1 MTDSSPRV
9 FKDIGP
15 GQRISLAK
23 FSSNH
28 YAQHSRPFRLAIDI
42 SIWLFQIQSGKGGS
56 NPALRTFYYR
66 LLRLLSL
73 NIHPLFVF
81 DGPNKPLFKRNKKVG
96 GPGVRVASVPE
107 FLAKQLLKQ
116 FGFPWHVAPGEAEAE
131 CALLQREGIVDAVLS
146 EDVDTLMFGS
156 GVTLRNWT
164 SDSGSNKT
172 PTHVNVYKAED
183 TLKSSGLDGQGM
195 VLVAL
200 MSGGDYIPEGIP
212 GCGPKV
218 ACDAA
223 RAGFGKELCSLRR
236 SDKEGLKAWRDRLQH
251 EIRTNES
258 KFFSRKSKALV
269 IPDDF
274 PSAEVFG
281 YYTRPCISSA
291 TKVAQL
297 RESLKWDQ
305 EIDFPALRSFTG
317 DAFDWRF
324 IGGAKKFIRNLAPA
338 MLVRRLRLVA
348 EAGEDL
354 EQEAQAKAEATLVN
368 KIHSKRTHNTTD
380 GEVELRI
387 SFTPSNMVPIDLE
400 MEDEEDDFLLAGQ
413 DGNDSESD
421 ENFAVLPSETPTEAS
436 DAEEA
441 PTSPTKKARQPKPYD
456 PNADEKLWI
465 LKDFLQLGCPLLVED
480 YEASLRDPR
489 ETVKGKRK
497 AAAANSGLTNI
508 HAAKPRAPRKT
519 KTSKPNDMPAN
530 ALMRHMQ
537 VTKATSLP
545 PVSPV
550 RKEIGKDVDSDDELP
565 AVPAFRLPTMR
576 AHSNIASK
584 PSWNPQPA
592 AAQKPREREV
602 QRTPKKSNKL
612 KRPSGDFST
621 PRAGRGRDIMS
632 YFSPTPK
639 AKRTQSQGDL
649 ADDGKKDRSA
659 VEVIDLLSS
668 SPMQD
673 APRDPSPTPR
683 QTRFEDADDVLLP
696 LPSTVTKRRKTRR
709 ERGPLRKSLSA
720 PVHTSSPLFMPMFD
734 GSDEMD
740 VGFEA
745 EIEADLEEPRNQRLS
760 PGRMPRF
767 NDAPAPTSAQ
777 VPPAPLFGFPS
788 SQHSLP
794 TPPAESISPAPQRLE
809 SDHSKDSSEGGFIR
823 ELSDEGYKA
832 TSPPPSGRATAA
844 PRPATAK
851 PIPETITLSSSPIA
865 APPRPLQSRL
875 SPPPSRHS
883 FPQPALAR
891 SASTSTTAVGAS
903 TSAPKL
909 PQQLPRP
916 QSETTNPTSNPVSNP
931 IAKPAPKPKSKPKAK
946 AIILRP
952 SLPGTWRAATDEEAE
967 ALDLTGDG
975 SGVRA
980 TSSSTTNPAKRAGS
994 RSVWRTSGVEVLDL
1008 TGSQ

>member
-1 MTDSSPRV
+1 
-9 FKDIGP
+9 
-15 GQRISLAK
+15 
-23 FSSNH
+23 
-28 YAQHSRPFRLAIDI
+28 
-42 SIWLFQIQSGKGGS
+42 
-56 NPALRTFYYR
+56 
-66 LLRLLSL
+66 
-73 NIHPLFVF
+73 VF

-172 PTHVNVYKAED
+172 PTHVNVYRAEE

-223 RAGFGKELCSLRR
+223 RAGFGKELCALRR

-258 KFFSRKSKALV
+258 KFFSRKSKTLV

-274 PSAEVFG
+274 PGAEVFG
-281 YYTRPCISSA
+281 YYTRPCVSSS

-354 EQEAQAKAEATLVN
+354 EQEAQAKAEAALVN

-380 GEVELRI
+380 GELELRI
-387 SFTPSNMVPIDLE
+387 SFTPSNLVPIDLGI
-400 MEDEEDDFLLAGQ
+400 EDEEDDFLPAGQ
-413 DGNDSESD
+413 DENDSEPD
-421 ENFAVLPSETPTEAS
+421 EGFAILPSETPTEAS
-436 DAEEA
+436 DAEEVT
-441 PTSPTKKARQPKPYD
+441 TSPTKKARQAKPYD

-480 YEASLRDPR
+480 YEASLRDPK
-489 ETVKGKRK
+489 ETVKSKRK
-497 AAAANSGLTNI
+497 ATAANGGLANI
-508 HAAKPRAPRKT
+508 HAPKPRAPRKT
-519 KTSKPNDMPAN
+519 KASKPNNMPEN

-545 PVSPV
+545 PVSPA
-550 RKEIGKDVDSDDELP
+550 RKEGGMDADSDDELP
-565 AVPAFRLPTMR
+565 AVPGFKLPATR
-576 AHSNIASK
+576 APVNIARK
-584 PSWNPQPA
+584 PSRDAQPA
-592 AAQKPREREV
+592 PVAEKPRGREI

-612 KRPSGDFST
+612 KRPSRDFST
-621 PRAGRGRDIMS
+621 PCAGRGRDIMS

-639 AKRTQSQGDL
+639 AKRTQSQSDL
-649 ADDGKKDRSA
+649 ADDGEKDRSA

-720 PVHTSSPLFMPMFD
+720 PVHMSSPLFMPVFD
-734 GSDEMD
+734 GADEMD

-745 EIEADLEEPRNQRLS
+745 EIEATVEEPGHQS
-760 PGRMPRF
+760 PLPNRMPHIH
-767 NDAPAPTSAQ
+767 DTAAPTSAQ
-777 VPPAPLFGFPS
+777 VPPVPFFGFPS

-794 TPPAESISPAPQRLE
+794 TPPAETTSPAPQRRGPG
-809 SDHSKDSSEGGFIR
+809 HSGESSEGGFIR
-823 ELSDEGYKA
+823 ELSAEGYEA
-832 TSPPPSGRATAA
+832 TILPPSERAAIA
-844 PRPATAK
+844 PRPAPAK
-851 PIPETITLSSSPIA
+851 AIPETITLSSSQIA
-865 APPRPLQSRL
+865 APPQPIRNRL

-883 FPQPALAR
+883 IPQPTLAR
-891 SASTSTTAVGAS
+891 SASATTAAA
-903 TSAPKL
+903 SAPAPSL
-909 PQQLPRP
+909 FPPPQQQRP
-916 QSETTNPTSNPVSNP
+916 KPNRPTSNPTPNQTSNTTTKPSSKP
-931 IAKPAPKPKSKPKAK
+931 ISKPKAK

-980 TSSSTTNPAKRAGS
+980 SSSSSTTNAAKRAGSSS

>member
-1 MTDSSPRV
+1 
-9 FKDIGP
+9 
-15 GQRISLAK
+15 
-23 FSSNH
+23 
-28 YAQHSRPFRLAIDI
+28 
-42 SIWLFQIQSGKGGS
+42 
-56 NPALRTFYYR
+56 
-66 LLRLLSL
+66 
-73 NIHPLFVF
+73 
-81 DGPNKPLFKRNKKVG
+81 
-96 GPGVRVASVPE
+96 
-107 FLAKQLLKQ
+107 LLKQ

-156 GVTLRNWT
+156 RVTLRNWT

-172 PTHVNVYKAED
+172 PTHVNVYRAED

-223 RAGFGKELCSLRR
+223 RAGFGKELCALRR

-258 KFFSRKSKALV
+258 KFFSRKSKTLV

-274 PSAEVFG
+274 PGTEVFG
-281 YYTRPCISSA
+281 YYTRPCVSSA

-305 EIDFPALRSFTG
+305 EIDFAALRSFTG

-354 EQEAQAKAEATLVN
+354 EQEAQAKAEASLVN

-380 GEVELRI
+380 GELELRI
-387 SFTPSNMVPIDLE
+387 SFTPSNLVPIDLGIE
-400 MEDEEDDFLLAGQ
+400 EEEDDFLPAGQ
-413 DGNDSESD
+413 SENDSEPD
-421 ENFAVLPSETPTEAS
+421 DGFAVLPSETPTEAS

-441 PTSPTKKARQPKPYD
+441 PTSPTKKTRQAKPYD

-489 ETVKGKRK
+489 ETVKSKRK
-497 AAAANSGLTNI
+497 ATAANGGLANI
-508 HAAKPRAPRKT
+508 HAPKARAPRKP
-519 KTSKPNDMPAN
+519 KASKPNDMPAN

-545 PVSPV
+545 PVSPA
-550 RKEIGKDVDSDDELP
+550 RKEGGIDADSDDELP
-565 AVPAFRLPTMR
+565 AISAFKLSTIR
-576 AHSNIASK
+576 AHNNVFRK
-584 PSWNPQPA
+584 PSRDAQPPVPV
-592 AAQKPREREV
+592 AQKPKEQEI

-612 KRPSGDFST
+612 KRPSHDFST
-621 PRAGRGRDIMS
+621 PRAGRGKDITS

-649 ADDGKKDRSA
+649 ADDRNKDRSA
-659 VEVIDLLSS
+659 AEVIDLLSS

-673 APRDPSPTPR
+673 APRDPSPTPK

-720 PVHTSSPLFMPMFD
+720 PGHMSSPLFMPTFD
-734 GSDEMD
+734 GTDEMD
-740 VGFEA
+740 VGFED
-745 EIEADLEEPRNQRLS
+745 EDKIETTVEDHGHQWPS
-760 PGRMPRF
+760 PDGMPHVHG
-767 NDAPAPTSAQ
+767 AAAPTSAQ
-777 VPPAPLFGFPS
+777 VPHAPFFGFPS

-794 TPPAESISPAPQRLE
+794 TPPAETASPAPQRRE
-809 SDHSKDSSEGGFIR
+809 PDHSGESSEGGFIR
-823 ELSDEGYKA
+823 ELSAEGYKA
-832 TSPPPSGRATAA
+832 TSPPPSERAKVA
-844 PRPATAK
+844 PKPAPARA
-851 PIPETITLSSSPIA
+851 IPETITLSSSPIA
-865 APPRPLQSRL
+865 APPQTTRNRL
-875 SPPPSRHS
+875 SPAPSRHS
-883 FPQPALAR
+883 IPQPTLLR
-891 SASTSTTAVGAS
+891 STSATTTTTTTTTTTRVAAS
-903 TSAPKL
+903 TSAPTL
-909 PQQLPRP
+909 PPPPAPRP
-916 QSETTNPTSNPVSNP
+916 QPQTINPTPNPPSTPTIKQIPN
-931 IAKPAPKPKSKPKAK
+931 PKSKPKAKPKPK

-980 TSSSTTNPAKRAGS
+980 SSSSSSSTTTNTNNAANRAGS

>member
-1 MTDSSPRV
+1 M
-9 FKDIGP
+9 
-15 GQRISLAK
+15 
-23 FSSNH
+23 
-28 YAQHSRPFRLAIDI
+28 
-42 SIWLFQIQSGKGGS
+42 
-56 NPALRTFYYR
+56 
-66 LLRLLSL
+66 
-73 NIHPLFVF
+73 
-81 DGPNKPLFKRNKKVG
+81 
-96 GPGVRVASVPE
+96 PE

-172 PTHVNVYKAED
+172 PTHVNVYRAED

-223 RAGFGKELCSLRR
+223 RAGFGKELCALRR

-258 KFFSRKSKALV
+258 KFFNRKSKTLV

-305 EIDFPALRSFTG
+305 AIDFPALRSFTG

-324 IGGAKKFIRNLAPA
+324 LGGAKKFIRNLAPA
-338 MLVRRLRLVA
+338 MLVRRLRLLA
-348 EAGEDL
+348 EAGDDL
-354 EQEAQAKAEATLVN
+354 EQEAQAKAEAALVN
-368 KIHSKRTHNTTD
+368 KIHGKRTHNTTD
-380 GEVELRI
+380 SEVELRI
-387 SFTPSNMVPIDLE
+387 SFTPSNLVPIDLE
-400 MEDEEDDFLLAGQ
+400 IEDEEDDFLLAGQ
-413 DGNDSESD
+413 DENDSEPD
-421 ENFAVLPSETPTEAS
+421 DAFVILPSETPTEAS

-441 PTSPTKKARQPKPYD
+441 PTSPTKKARQAKPYD

-465 LKDFLQLGCPLLVED
+465 LRDFLQLGCPLLVED
-480 YEASLRDPR
+480 YEASLRNPR
-489 ETVKGKRK
+489 ETVKSKRK
-497 AAAANSGLTNI
+497 ATAANPGTANI
-508 HAAKPRAPRKT
+508 HAPKPRAPRKT
-519 KTSKPNDMPAN
+519 KASKTTDMPAN

-545 PVSPV
+545 PMSPP
-550 RKEIGKDVDSDDELP
+550 RKDGATDADPGKDIPVVPGFKLPSIRATSDIAHKQSRDAQP
-565 AVPAFRLPTMR
+565 IAVARKSR
-576 AHSNIASK
+576 DHEI
-584 PSWNPQPA
+584 
-592 AAQKPREREV
+592 

-612 KRPSGDFST
+612 KRPSHDFST

-649 ADDGKKDRSA
+649 AEDGGKDRSA

-683 QTRFEDADDVLLP
+683 QTRFEDADDVLPP

-720 PVHTSSPLFMPMFD
+720 PVHTSSPLFMPMHD
-734 GSDEMD
+734 GADEMD

-745 EIEADLEEPRNQRLS
+745 EIEANYEETGFQWPS
-760 PGRMPRF
+760 P
-767 NDAPAPTSAQ
+767 DQTLHTHDTAAPTSAQ
-777 VPPAPLFGFPS
+777 APPAHFFGFES

-794 TPPAESISPAPQRLE
+794 TPPAETTSPARGVP
-809 SDHSKDSSEGGFIR
+809 DHGASEGGFIR
-823 ELSDEGYKA
+823 EPIAESYKA
-832 TSPPPSGRATAA
+832 TSPPPSERAITFS
-844 PRPATAK
+844 RPVTAK
-851 PIPETITLSSSPIA
+851 AVPETVTLSSSPIA
-865 APPRPLQSRL
+865 APLQAPTSRP
-875 SPPPSRHS
+875 SPPLSRQS
-883 FPQPALAR
+883 LPKPTLARR
-891 SASTSTTAVGAS
+891 SASGAS
-903 TSAPKL
+903 TTSKANPAPIL
-909 PQQLPRP
+909 PLQPPP
-916 QSETTNPTSNPVSNP
+916 QPETSRTTSDPASNPST
-931 IAKPAPKPKSKPKAK
+931 KPKSKPKSK
-946 AIILRP
+946 AILLRP

-980 TSSSTTNPAKRAGS
+980 SSSSQRAGK

-1008 TGSQ
+1008 TGT

>member
-1 MTDSSPRV
+1 
-9 FKDIGP
+9 
-15 GQRISLAK
+15 
-23 FSSNH
+23 
-28 YAQHSRPFRLAIDI
+28 
-42 SIWLFQIQSGKGGS
+42 
-56 NPALRTFYYR
+56 
-66 LLRLLSL
+66 
-73 NIHPLFVF
+73 
-81 DGPNKPLFKRNKKVG
+81 
-96 GPGVRVASVPE
+96 
-107 FLAKQLLKQ
+107 LLKQ

-172 PTHVNVYKAED
+172 PTHVNVYKAEE

-200 MSGGDYIPEGIP
+200 MSGGDYVPEGIP

-223 RAGFGKELCSLRR
+223 RAGFGKELCALRR
-236 SDKEGLKAWRDRLQH
+236 SDKEGLKTWRDRLQH

-258 KFFSRKSKALV
+258 KFFSRKSKTLV

-274 PSAEVFG
+274 PGAEVFG
-281 YYTRPCISSA
+281 YYTRPCVSSA

-354 EQEAQAKAEATLVN
+354 EQAAQAKAEAALVN
-368 KIHSKRTHNTTD
+368 RIHSKRTHNTTD

-387 SFTPSNMVPIDLE
+387 SFTPANLVPIDLGI
-400 MEDEEDDFLLAGQ
+400 EDEEEDFLPAGQ
-413 DGNDSESD
+413 DENDSEPD
-421 ENFAVLPSETPTEAS
+421 DGFAILPSETPTEAS

-441 PTSPTKKARQPKPYD
+441 PTSPTKKVRQAKPYD

-489 ETVKGKRK
+489 ETVKSKRK
-497 AAAANSGLTNI
+497 ATAANGGLANI
-508 HAAKPRAPRKT
+508 HAPKPRAPRKT
-519 KTSKPNDMPAN
+519 KASKTDDMPAN

-545 PVSPV
+545 PVSPA
-550 RKEIGKDVDSDDELP
+550 RKEGGIDADSDDELP
-565 AVPAFRLPTMR
+565 AVTAFKFPTIR
-576 AHSNIASK
+576 AHSNISRK
-584 PSWNPQPA
+584 PSRDAQPPVPVT
-592 AAQKPREREV
+592 QKTREQEI

-612 KRPSGDFST
+612 KRPSHDFST

-649 ADDGKKDRSA
+649 ADDGNKDRSA

-673 APRDPSPTPR
+673 APRDPSPPPR

-720 PVHTSSPLFMPMFD
+720 PVHMSSPLFMPMFD
-734 GSDEMD
+734 GTDEMD
-740 VGFEA
+740 VGFED
-745 EIEADLEEPRNQRLS
+745 EIEATVEEPGHCS
-760 PGRMPRF
+760 PDRMPRIH
-767 NDAPAPTSAQ
+767 DVAAPTSAQ
-777 VPPAPLFGFPS
+777 VPPAPFFGFTS

-794 TPPAESISPAPQRLE
+794 TPPAETTSPAPQRRE
-809 SDHSKDSSEGGFIR
+809 PDHSGESSEGGFIR
-823 ELSDEGYKA
+823 ELSAEGYKA
-832 TSPPPSGRATAA
+832 TSPPPSERATVA
-844 PRPATAK
+844 PRPAPAK
-851 PIPETITLSSSPIA
+851 PMPDVISLSSSPIA
-865 APPRPLQSRL
+865 APPQTTRNRL

-883 FPQPALAR
+883 NPQPTLAR
-891 SASTSTTAVGAS
+891 SASATTTTTTRAAAS
-903 TSAPKL
+903 TSAPTL
-909 PQQLPRP
+909 PLPPARP
-916 QSETTNPTSNPVSNP
+916 QPQTINPTPNPTSKPTTKPPSN
-931 IAKPAPKPKSKPKAK
+931 PKPKSKPKAK

-980 TSSSTTNPAKRAGS
+980 SSSSTAANAAKRVGS

>member
-1 MTDSSPRV
+1 
-9 FKDIGP
+9 
-15 GQRISLAK
+15 
-23 FSSNH
+23 
-28 YAQHSRPFRLAIDI
+28 
-42 SIWLFQIQSGKGGS
+42 
-56 NPALRTFYYR
+56 
-66 LLRLLSL
+66 
-73 NIHPLFVF
+73 VF

-172 PTHVNVYKAED
+172 PTHVNVYRAED

-223 RAGFGKELCSLRR
+223 RAGFGKELCSLRKT
-236 SDKEGLKAWRDRLQH
+236 DKEGLKAWRDRLQH

-258 KFFSRKSKALV
+258 KFFTRKSKALV

-274 PSAEVFG
+274 PSAEVLG

-324 IGGAKKFIRNLAPA
+324 LGGAKKFIRNLAPA
-338 MLVRRLRLVA
+338 MLVQRLRLVA

-354 EQEAQAKAEATLVN
+354 EQEAQAKAEAALVN

-380 GEVELRI
+380 GELELRI
-387 SFTPSNMVPIDLE
+387 SFTPSNLVPIDLD

-413 DGNDSESD
+413 DENDSEPD
-421 ENFAVLPSETPTEAS
+421 DDVVNIPSETPTEAS
-436 DAEEA
+436 DAEEG
-441 PTSPTKKARQPKPYD
+441 PTSPTKKPRQAKPYD
-456 PNADEKLWI
+456 PNVDDKLWI

-480 YEASLRDPR
+480 YEASLRDPK
-489 ETVKGKRK
+489 ETVKNKRK
-497 AAAANSGLTNI
+497 ATAAANAGLAKI
-508 HAAKPRAPRKT
+508 HAPKARAPRKT
-519 KTSKPNDMPAN
+519 KASKPNDMPTN
-530 ALMRHMQ
+530 TLMRHMQ

-545 PVSPV
+545 PLSPA
-550 RKEIGKDVDSDDELP
+550 RKEDGKVDDSDDELP
-565 AVPAFRLPTMR
+565 AVPGFRLPTTR
-576 AHSNIASK
+576 VPSNVIRK
-584 PSWNPQPA
+584 PSHEPQPVHV
-592 AAQKPREREV
+592 AQKSKEREI

-612 KRPSGDFST
+612 KRPSQDFST

-649 ADDGKKDRSA
+649 ADDGNKDRSA

-683 QTRFEDADDVLLP
+683 QTRFEDVDDVLPP

-720 PVHTSSPLFMPMFD
+720 PVHTSSPLFMPMYD
-734 GSDEMD
+734 GTNEMD
-740 VGFEA
+740 MGFDA
-745 EIEADLEEPRNQRLS
+745 EIDASVEEPEHQWPS
-760 PGRMPRF
+760 PDRTPHEH
-767 NDAPAPTSAQ
+767 DAAAPTCAQ
-777 VPPAPLFGFPS
+777 VPPAPFFGFPS

-794 TPPAESISPAPQRLE
+794 TPPAEILSSPAPQRRE
-809 SDHSKDSSEGGFIR
+809 PDHSGDAREGGFIR
-823 ELSDEGYKA
+823 ELSAEGYKA
-832 TSPPPSGRATAA
+832 TSPPPSEKATIA
-844 PRPATAK
+844 PRPAAAAAAK
-851 PIPETITLSSSPIA
+851 AVPETITLSSSPMA
-865 APPRPLQSRL
+865 APPQPPQNRL
-875 SPPPSRHS
+875 SPPPSRPNFS
-883 FPQPALAR
+883 RPALAR
-891 SASTSTTAVGAS
+891 SVSTSSTATSASTST
-903 TSAPKL
+903 SAPSL
-909 PQQLPRP
+909 PQQRPPSRP
-916 QSETTNPTSNPVSNP
+916 QPEANNPVSNP
-931 IAKPAPKPKSKPKAK
+931 ISNPISNPTAKSNPKQKPKAK

-980 TSSSTTNPAKRAGS
+980 SYSSTTTNATKRGGS
-994 RSVWRTSGVEVLDL
+994 RSIWRTSGVEVLDL

>member
-1 MTDSSPRV
+1 
-9 FKDIGP
+9 
-15 GQRISLAK
+15 
-23 FSSNH
+23 
-28 YAQHSRPFRLAIDI
+28 
-42 SIWLFQIQSGKGGS
+42 
-56 NPALRTFYYR
+56 
-66 LLRLLSL
+66 
-73 NIHPLFVF
+73 
-81 DGPNKPLFKRNKKVG
+81 
-96 GPGVRVASVPE
+96 
-107 FLAKQLLKQ
+107 
-116 FGFPWHVAPGEAEAE
+116 VAPGEAEAE

-172 PTHVNVYKAED
+172 PTHVNVYRAED
-183 TLKSSGLDGQGM
+183 TLKSSGMDGQGM

-200 MSGGDYIPEGIP
+200 MSGGDYIPDGIP

-236 SDKEGLKAWRDRLQH
+236 SDKDGLKAWRDRLQH

-258 KFFSRKSKALV
+258 KFFSRKSKTLV

-281 YYTRPCISSA
+281 YYTRPCVSSA
-291 TKVAQL
+291 VKVAQL

-324 IGGAKKFIRNLAPA
+324 VGGAKKFIRNLAPA

-368 KIHSKRTHNTTD
+368 KIHGKRTHNTTD
-380 GEVELRI
+380 GEMELRI
-387 SFTPSNMVPIDLE
+387 SFTPSNLVPIDLGIE
-400 MEDEEDDFLLAGQ
+400 EEEDDFLSAGQ
-413 DGNDSESD
+413 DENDSEPD
-421 ENFAVLPSETPTEAS
+421 DGFAILPSETPTEAS

-441 PTSPTKKARQPKPYD
+441 PTSPTKKIRQAKPYD
-456 PNADEKLWI
+456 PDADEKLWI

-497 AAAANSGLTNI
+497 AAISGLANI
-508 HAAKPRAPRKT
+508 HAPKPRAPRKT
-519 KTSKPNDMPAN
+519 RANKPSDMPAN
-530 ALMRHMQ
+530 ALMRHMK

-545 PVSPV
+545 PVSPA
-550 RKEIGKDVDSDDELP
+550 RKETAQDADSDDELP
-565 AVPAFRLPTMR
+565 AVPGFRLPATR
-576 AHSNIASK
+576 VRSNITRK
-584 PSWNPQPA
+584 PSLDAQPVPVA
-592 AAQKPREREV
+592 PKPKEQEI

-612 KRPSGDFST
+612 KRPSHDFST

-649 ADDGKKDRSA
+649 ADDGNKDRSA

-683 QTRFEDADDVLLP
+683 QSRFEDADDVFPP

-720 PVHTSSPLFMPMFD
+720 PVHTSSPLFMPLYD
-734 GSDEMD
+734 GADEMD

-745 EIEADLEEPRNQRLS
+745 EIEAGIEEPVHQWPS
-760 PGRMPRF
+760 PDRMTHVR
-767 NDAPAPTSAQ
+767 DTAAPTIAQ
-777 VPPAPLFGFPS
+777 APPAPFFGFPS

-794 TPPAESISPAPQRLE
+794 TPPAESTSPAPRRRE
-809 SDHSKDSSEGGFIR
+809 PDRSGDSSEGGFIR
-823 ELSDEGYKA
+823 EMSSEGYKA
-832 TSPPPSGRATAA
+832 TSPPPSEKAAVA
-844 PRPATAK
+844 PRPVTTKA
-851 PIPETITLSSSPIA
+851 IPETITLSSSPITA
-865 APPRPLQSRL
+865 QAQAQAVRNRL
-875 SPPPSRHS
+875 SPPPSRQS
-883 FPQPALAR
+883 LPQSTLVR
-891 SASTSTTAVGAS
+891 SASATTAASAS
-903 TSAPKL
+903 TSAPSL
-909 PQQLPRP
+909 HPQPPRP
-916 QSETTNPTSNPVSNP
+916 QSERSNPTSRSTSNP
-931 IAKPAPKPKSKPKAK
+931 TLNPITNPNPKPKTKPKAK

-980 TSSSTTNPAKRAGS
+980 SSSSTTNNAAKRAGS

>member
-1 MTDSSPRV
+1 
-9 FKDIGP
+9 
-15 GQRISLAK
+15 
-23 FSSNH
+23 
-28 YAQHSRPFRLAIDI
+28 
-42 SIWLFQIQSGKGGS
+42 
-56 NPALRTFYYR
+56 
-66 LLRLLSL
+66 
-73 NIHPLFVF
+73 
-81 DGPNKPLFKRNKKVG
+81 
-96 GPGVRVASVPE
+96 
-107 FLAKQLLKQ
+107 LKQ

-281 YYTRPCISSA
+281 YYTRPCVSSS

-297 RESLKWDQ
+297 RESLEWDQ

-354 EQEAQAKAEATLVN
+354 EQEAQAKAEAALVN

-380 GEVELRI
+380 GELELRI
-387 SFTPSNMVPIDLE
+387 SFTPSNLVPIDLD

-413 DGNDSESD
+413 DENDSEPED
-421 ENFAVLPSETPTEAS
+421 AVVPGETPTEAS

-441 PTSPTKKARQPKPYD
+441 PTSPTKKTRQVKPYD

-480 YEASLRDPR
+480 YEASLRDPK

-497 AAAANSGLTNI
+497 AAAANSGLANI
-508 HAAKPRAPRKT
+508 HAPKPRAPRKT
-519 KTSKPNDMPAN
+519 KASKPNDMPTN

-550 RKEIGKDVDSDDELP
+550 RKEMGNDADSDDELP
-565 AVPAFRLPTMR
+565 AVPGFRLPATR
-576 AHSNIASK
+576 VRSNIIRK
-584 PSWNPQPA
+584 PPLDAQPA
-592 AAQKPREREV
+592 PVAQRPREQEI
-602 QRTPKKSNKL
+602 QRTPKKCNKL
-612 KRPSGDFST
+612 KRPSNDFST
-621 PRAGRGRDIMS
+621 PRARRARDIMS

-649 ADDGKKDRSA
+649 ADDGKNDRSA

-683 QTRFEDADDVLLP
+683 QTRSEDADDVLLP

-745 EIEADLEEPRNQRLS
+745 EIEADIPD
-760 PGRMPRF
+760 RMPHVH
-767 NDAPAPTSAQ
+767 DAAAPTSAQ
-777 VPPAPLFGFPS
+777 VPPVPFFGFPS

-794 TPPAESISPAPQRLE
+794 TPPAEKSSPVPQTRE
-809 SDHSKDSSEGGFIR
+809 PDHSGEGGFIR
-823 ELSDEGYKA
+823 ELSAEGCKA
-832 TSPPPSGRATAA
+832 TSPPPSERAAPA
-844 PRPATAK
+844 PRPTKARAV
-851 PIPETITLSSSPIA
+851 PETITLSSSPIA
-865 APPRPLQSRL
+865 APPQPLQNRL
-875 SPPPSRHS
+875 SPPPSRPS
-883 FPQPALAR
+883 FPQPSLAR
-891 SASTSTTAVGAS
+891 SVPKSTTAAS
-903 TSAPKL
+903 ASISAPNL
-909 PQQLPRP
+909 PP
-916 QSETTNPTSNPVSNP
+916 QPPGPQPQTTNPISNLISNPTTNP
-931 IAKPAPKPKSKPKAK
+931 KPKPKSKPKAK
-946 AIILRP
+946 VIILRP

-975 SGVRA
+975 SSVRA
-980 TSSSTTNPAKRAGS
+980 SSSSTANAAKRAGS